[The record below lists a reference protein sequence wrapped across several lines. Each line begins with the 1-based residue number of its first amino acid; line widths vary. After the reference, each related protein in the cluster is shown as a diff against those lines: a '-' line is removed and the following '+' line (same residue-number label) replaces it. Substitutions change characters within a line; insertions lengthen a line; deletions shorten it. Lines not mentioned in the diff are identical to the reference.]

1 MDDYLK
7 CAEIMNIQQTVQRA
21 REEGIPLSSY
31 TLRRAIQ
38 SKELPCRVVGR
49 TYLIR
54 GPMWSNG
61 YCAKMNSHICRRND
75 PGLYSMW
82 KNVSVFKEAAKWH
95 P

>member
-49 TYLIR
+49 TYLISW
-54 GPMWSNG
+54 P
-61 YCAKMNSHICRRND
+61 
-75 PGLYSMW
+75 
-82 KNVSVFKEAAKWH
+82 NVVKWILCQDEFAH
-95 P
+95 LPQE